1 MFAAALIGV
10 SLSMDALA
18 ISVTAGLT
26 QRCFSLKEAIRM
38 GLYFG
43 FFQFIMPLIGCFLA
57 GTVSDY
63 ISMLGPYISFCL
75 LGFVGGRMI
84 WEALREKNCDGDACP
99 VACERMSTPKLIAL
113 AVATSI
119 DALAVGV
126 SFAFQKDIR
135 LMADCVIIGVVT
147 FAICVFGGMLGKRI
161 PWLSGSRAEVFGGA
175 VLCVIGLKLLVEGVF
190 F

>member
-1 MFAAALIGV
+1 MLSAALIGV

-18 ISVTAGLT
+18 ISVTSGLT
-26 QRCFSLKEAIRM
+26 QKGFSVKDAVRM

-43 FFQFIMPLIGCFLA
+43 FFQFIMPLAGCFLA

-84 WEALREKNCDGDACP
+84 WEALHEKGDEEN
-99 VACERMSTPKLIAL
+99 VAPAERMSAAKLFAL

-126 SFAFQKDIR
+126 SFAFQPEVR
-135 LMADCVIIGVVT
+135 LFQSCIVIGVVT
-147 FAICVFGGMLGKRI
+147 FLICLVGGMLGKRI

-175 VLCVIGLKLLVEGVF
+175 VLCAIGLKLLIEGVF
-190 F
+190 LK

>member
-1 MFAAALIGV
+1 
-10 SLSMDALA
+10 MDALA
-18 ISVTAGLT
+18 ISVTTGLT
-26 QRCFSLKEAIRM
+26 QRCFSLKDALRM

-43 FFQFIMPLIGCFLA
+43 FFQFIMPLAGCFLA

-84 WEALREKNCDGDACP
+84 WDALHEKDCDGGECP
-99 VACERMSTPKLIAL
+99 IACERMSALKLLAL

-126 SFAFQKDIR
+126 SFAFQPEVR
-135 LMADCVIIGVVT
+135 LFQSCIVIGVVT

-161 PWLSGSRAEVFGGA
+161 PWLSGSRAEIFGGT
-175 VLCVIGLKLLVEGVF
+175 VLCAIGLKLLIEGVF
-190 F
+190 LK